1 MRDYR
6 RLKVW
11 VKAHGLALEVY
22 DATRGFPSDELFG
35 LTRQIRRAS
44 VSVASNLAEGCGRGS
59 AAELLRYVRIA
70 QGSAS
75 EVEYQ
80 LLLANDLGYLEEN
93 SYEHLRIVASEVMM
107 MLDGLQRAIK
117 KRLPPK

>member
-11 VKAHGLALEVY
+11 VKAHGLALDVY
-22 DATRGFPSDELFG
+22 EATRAFPSHELFG
-35 LTRQIRRAS
+35 LTNQIRRAS

-59 AAELLRYVRIA
+59 SAELLRYVRIA

-80 LLLANDLGYLEEN
+80 LLLANDLGYLEED
-93 SYEHLRIVASEVMM
+93 SYQNLRIVASEVMM

-117 KRLPPK
+117 KRLPRK